1 MAFTV
6 SGKRNALSG
15 KQTSNLTEG
24 SLWKGILFFGI
35 PLIASNLLQILFN
48 MSDIAVVGRFAG
60 PTALGSV
67 GSTSTL
73 VVMITTFIIG
83 IGSGINVVTAHALG
97 KQDDGEVRRTIQ
109 TSFLLCIVIGL
120 LTLCAGELLQGLIL
134 KLLQT
139 KEELLDGSMLYLR
152 IYFLGAPALA
162 VYNFGSAV
170 YSAAGNTRRPLML
183 LTASGILNILLNLY
197 FVIALNMDVAGV
209 ALASII
215 AQYCSAG
222 LIVFSLIREKTE
234 IRLTRSGM
242 SYDKRIASR
251 ILPIS
256 LAAGLSNAIFQIA
269 NLFVQYGVNTFDAV
283 VVAGN
288 AAAQNAD
295 ALDYDVMAAFYT
307 AGSSFIG
314 QNFGAGKMDRVRK
327 AYLIST
333 AYAYFVGTA
342 IGLLLYAFGD
352 SFLHLF
358 TQDDAVAEAG
368 IYRLS
373 VMALSYGFSALMDN
387 SIAASRGLGKSAVPT
402 VIVLLG
408 SCVFRIVWIF
418 TVFAH
423 FHTITSLYLLYI
435 FSWTVTGVA
444 EMLYFRHAYRIAAR
458 SFSREGN

>member
-1 MAFTV
+1 MAFTA
-6 SGKRNALSG
+6 SGKRKSLSG
-15 KQTSNLTEG
+15 NRTSNLTEG

-60 PTALGSV
+60 PIALGSV

-83 IGSGINVVTAHALG
+83 IGSGINVIAAHALG
-97 KQDDGEVRRTIQ
+97 KQDHSEVRRTVQ
-109 TSFLLCIVIGL
+109 TAFLLSIVIGF
-120 LTLCAGELLQGLIL
+120 LTLCAGELIQGLIL

-139 KEELLDGSMLYLR
+139 KEELFDGSMLYLR

-162 VYNFGSAV
+162 VYNFGSAI

-183 LTASGILNILLNLY
+183 LTASGILNVLLNLW

-209 ALASII
+209 ALASVI
-215 AQYCSAG
+215 AQYCSAVF
-222 LIVFSLIREKTE
+222 IVLSLLREKTE
-234 IRLTRSGM
+234 IRLDLTTL
-242 SYDKRIASR
+242 SYEKRIGAL

-333 AYAYFVGTA
+333 AYAFVVGTA
-342 IGLLLYAFGD
+342 VGLLLFVFGEP
-352 SFLHLF
+352 FLHLF
-358 TQDDAVAEAG
+358 TKDDAVAEAG

-373 VMALSYGFSALMDN
+373 VMALSCGFSALMDN
-387 SIAASRGLGKSAVPT
+387 SIAACRGLGKSAVPT

-435 FSWTVTGVA
+435 FSWALTGVA
-444 EMLYFRHAYRIAAR
+444 EMLYFGHAYRAAAR
-458 SFSREGN
+458 SFANR